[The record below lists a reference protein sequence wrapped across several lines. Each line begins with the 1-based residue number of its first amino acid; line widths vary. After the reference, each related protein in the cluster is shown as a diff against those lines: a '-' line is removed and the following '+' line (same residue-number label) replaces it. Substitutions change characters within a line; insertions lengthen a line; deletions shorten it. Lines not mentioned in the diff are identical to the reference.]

1 MFTKIVKQVHVDG
14 PLTCPISWGGQLY
27 GPDTLHKLSR
37 LLALQYYRYRLHV
50 QSPSCC
56 QPDGPDPEQLVP
68 VTSSRGCQLD
78 GPVPEQLVEPIQVE
92 SPVNLPVRLLVICR
106 LLSAQYPCRQDLTIA
121 SYD

>member
-1 MFTKIVKQVHVDG
+1 MLMALSPVLSHGVANSMALIHFTNCRDCW
-14 PLTCPISWGGQLY
+14 L
-27 GPDTLHKLSR
+27 
-37 LLALQYYRYRLHV
+37 YYRYRLHV

-68 VTSSRGCQLD
+68 VNSSRGCQLD

-92 SPVNLPVRLLVICR
+92 SPVNRPVRLLVICR